1 MFTTELPLAPSMSID
16 EEALHGE
23 HGTLDVQAVLAMV
36 RAFETDTDPFAELSP
51 ANLAPALV
59 LTRSLM
65 HREHMAKARLRAA
78 LRLQAFAQSE
88 WNAQATA
95 LAGLTERVDVH
106 DIDGRQFVVADA
118 AVADIALATR
128 TSEADVRRDLAI
140 ARTLET
146 SLPETRAALASGQV
160 NVGQAVALARAAE
173 RVPLGRRED
182 LEAALLPMAD
192 TASAQVLRTRAN
204 AVVHTIDPDGDEQRR
219 AKARQRRGVWLRDEE
234 DGNTLLCARMA
245 TADAHACLRAID
257 TRARTHPVDAPGG
270 LRRTF
275 TTGQRLALALV
286 DIVVGTRST
295 GDEPSARSAWQVA
308 PDRADSATSAQ
319 GRPGDTAR
327 PSKTAPP
334 RTDRGPRIDVA
345 VTVDL
350 PTLLG
355 LRNEPIDINGVA
367 KADIEQLRDLL
378 ERATD
383 VRFRRLV
390 LEPVTHRVMDVGDRV
405 YRPPAHI
412 ERHVKAR
419 DGCCQWPGG
428 CDVPADR
435 CDVDHMTPHES
446 GGATSADNLLTLC
459 RWHHL
464 LKTFHGYTP
473 SRSGGDVDWGVLD

>member
-1 MFTTELPLAPSMSID
+1 MFTTELPLAPSMPID
-16 EEALHGE
+16 DEALPGE
-23 HGTLDVQAVLAMV
+23 HGTLDANAVLAMV
-36 RAFETDTDPFAELSP
+36 RAFEADTDPFAELSP

-65 HREHMAKARLRAA
+65 HQEHMAKARLRAA

-95 LAGLTERVDVH
+95 LAGLTERIDVH

-140 ARTLET
+140 ARTLES
-146 SLPETRAALASGQV
+146 SLPETRAALADGHV
-160 NVGQAVALARAAE
+160 NVHQAAALARAAQ
-173 RVPLGRRED
+173 RVPLDRRED
-182 LEAALLPMAD
+182 LEAALLPLAD
-192 TASAQVLRTRAN
+192 TASAQVLRTKAN
-204 AVVHTIDPDGDEQRR
+204 AVVHAIDPDGDEQRR

-257 TRARTHPVDAPGG
+257 TRARRHRVDVPAAQ
-270 LRRTF
+270 RSAF

-286 DIVVGTRST
+286 DIVVGPRYTGGEPAAASALPVAAGRAGSSSSAHGRS
-295 GDEPSARSAWQVA
+295 GHN
-308 PDRADSATSAQ
+308 AQ
-319 GRPGDTAR
+319 PHI
-327 PSKTAPP
+327 
-334 RTDRGPRIDVA
+334 DRGPRIDVA

-367 KADIEQLRDLL
+367 KAHIEQLRDLL

-390 LEPVTHRVMDVGDRV
+390 LEPVTRRVMDVGDRV

-428 CDVPADR
+428 CSVPADR
-435 CDVDHMTPHES
+435 CDVDHMTPFEA
-446 GGATSADNLLTLC
+446 GGTTSAGNLLTLC

-464 LKTFHGYTP
+464 LKTFNGYLPKRTDE
-473 SRSGGDVDWGVLD
+473 GDIDWGALS